1 MILLQWA
8 ISVMKF
14 LPVESGPL
22 LILRGCVRLT
32 GQDSLAFRDINYTH
46 YKFQITRLFSLIPPL
61 YQNNMGLLGCRKM
74 KVMMMM
80 MMMRGKRKTTCNEGR
95 GKEVG
100 DTEEDEVVEGA
111 ETTDDEAGDEML
123 DGTSAET
130 GADLTSEMK
139 RRGRGITSKVDT
151 VGREARTI
159 CHRKGRKRRG
169 GFRVV
174 ETMGCCLMS
183 FSVVSTPI

>member
-8 ISVMKF
+8 VSVMKF

-22 LILRGCVRLT
+22 LILRGCVRLRLT

-46 YKFQITRLFSLIPPL
+46 YKIQITRLFSLIPPL

-74 KVMMMM
+74 KVIMMMM

-100 DTEEDEVVEGA
+100 DTEEDEVVVGA
-111 ETTDDEAGDEML
+111 ETIDEEAGDERL
-123 DGTSAET
+123 ES
-130 GADLTSEMK
+130 
-139 RRGRGITSKVDT
+139 
-151 VGREARTI
+151 
-159 CHRKGRKRRG
+159 
-169 GFRVV
+169 
-174 ETMGCCLMS
+174 
-183 FSVVSTPI
+183 